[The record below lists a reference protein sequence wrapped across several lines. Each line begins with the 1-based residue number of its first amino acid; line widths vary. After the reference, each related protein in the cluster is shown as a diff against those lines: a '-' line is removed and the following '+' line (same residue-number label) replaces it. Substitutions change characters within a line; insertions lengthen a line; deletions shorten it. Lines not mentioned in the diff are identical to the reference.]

1 VERVSLAWA
10 TSPLVFIWALA
21 AARLTRLWTRDSLPP
36 LPAFRQYVATRWGH
50 KAWSELVDCPWCAGF
65 WITLGAC
72 AVAST
77 PAEPVLRWVAVP
89 LALSM
94 IVSLLAAHGE

>member
-1 VERVSLAWA
+1 MTLAWV
-10 TSPLVFIWALA
+10 TSPWVFVWTLA

-65 WITLGAC
+65 WITVAC
-72 AVAST
+72 CAAAST

-94 IVSLLAAHGE
+94 VASLLAAHGE

>member
-1 VERVSLAWA
+1 MSLTWVM
-10 TSPLVFIWALA
+10 TPWVFVWTLA

-36 LPAFRQYVATRWGH
+36 LPAFRQYVLTCWGTRPWV
-50 KAWSELVDCPWCAGF
+50 ELVDCPWCAGF
-65 WITLGAC
+65 WITVATC

-77 PAEPVLRWVAVP
+77 PAEPVLRWGAVP

-94 IVSLLAAHGE
+94 VVSLLAAHGE

>member
-1 VERVSLAWA
+1 MVTLAWV
-10 TSPLVFIWALA
+10 TTPWVFVWVLA

-36 LPAFRQYVATRWGH
+36 LPRFRQYVATRWGNR
-50 KAWSELVDCPWCAGF
+50 AWAELVDCPWCAGF
-65 WITLGAC
+65 WITSACC

-94 IVSLLAAHGE
+94 VASLLASQGE

>member
-1 VERVSLAWA
+1 MSLVWVM
-10 TSPLVFIWALA
+10 TPWVFIWTLA

-36 LPAFRQYVATRWGH
+36 LPAFRQYAYTRWS
-50 KAWSELVDCPWCAGF
+50 KSALIELVDCPWCAGF
-65 WITLGAC
+65 WITLALA

-77 PAEPVLRWVAVP
+77 PAEPVLRWAAVP

-94 IVSLLAAHGE
+94 VVSLLAAHGE